1 MNNTEYA
8 LMPTSNDETIAWV
21 LWHIARI
28 EDLTM
33 GILVAGGDQ
42 LFNEEW
48 KQKMNTPITDTG
60 NALYDEEII
69 DLSEKLN
76 IEKLLHYR
84 NEVAKRTRKIVGN
97 LTSDDMIRK
106 VSSDGLEKILIEG
119 GVIEQ

>member
-1 MNNTEYA
+1 
-8 LMPTSNDETIAWV
+8 MPTSNDETIAWV